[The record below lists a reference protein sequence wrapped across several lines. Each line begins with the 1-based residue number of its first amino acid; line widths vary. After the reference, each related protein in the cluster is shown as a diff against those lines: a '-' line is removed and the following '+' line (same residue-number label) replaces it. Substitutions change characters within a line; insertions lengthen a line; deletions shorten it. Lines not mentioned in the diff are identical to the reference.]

1 MRRVLVTG
9 ITGYIGSRLARAL
22 LPDCRVY
29 GLARQPLNDTYLTP
43 ELRERLILLPYDGS
57 GGSVTAALEASCP
70 DVVYHLA
77 ACYTTVHDMQTIPQL
92 LDSNL
97 ALGTYLLEAMSAVRC
112 RRLVYTTTVTAHRT
126 GAEYQ
131 PLTLYAATKQAF
143 SDLVEFYTST
153 GLVNAAAL
161 ALSDT
166 YGPGDRRPKV
176 LNLIRQAV
184 LDNTPLDL
192 TSGRQIFDAI
202 YIDDVVHGLI
212 QTAAALERTDAAHLF
227 FQLFDADPRSL
238 RDTVDLMLR
247 VNGLTFQAN
256 WGGRP
261 DPEYLTETPIRIY
274 PAPSGWKPQVL
285 LEDGLR
291 RFWADA
297 LSDQGGDQLG

>member
-1 MRRVLVTG
+1 MRRVLIIG
-9 ITGYIGSRLARAL
+9 ITGYIGSYLARAL
-22 LPDCRVY
+22 LPDCQVY
-29 GLARQPLNDTYLTP
+29 GLVRQPLNDTYLAP
-43 ELRERLILLPYDGS
+43 ELRKRMVLLPYDGS
-57 GGSVTAALEASCP
+57 GGSVMAALETSCP

-77 ACYTTVHDMQTIPQL
+77 ACYTTAHDMQTIL
-92 LDSNL
+92 RLIDSNL
-97 ALGTYLLEAMSAVRC
+97 TLGTCLLEAMSAVQC
-112 RRLVYTTTVTAHRT
+112 RRLVYTTTITTHRT

-143 SDLVEFYTST
+143 SDLVEFYAST
-153 GLVNAAAL
+153 GLLNAAAL

-184 LDNTPLDL
+184 LDRTPLDL
-192 TSGRQIFDAI
+192 TSGRQIFDAV
-202 YIDDVVHGLI
+202 YIDDVVHGLV
-212 QTAAALERTDAAHLF
+212 QTAAALERANAAHSF
-227 FQLFDADPRSL
+227 FQLFGAAPHSL

-247 VNGLTFQAN
+247 VNGLALQAN

-274 PAPSGWKPQVL
+274 PAPPDWKPRVL

-297 LSDQGGDQLG
+297 SSDQGRDQLG

>member
-1 MRRVLVTG
+1 MITG
-9 ITGYIGSRLARAL
+9 ITGYIGSHLARTL
-22 LPDCRVY
+22 LPDCQVY
-29 GLARQPLNDTYLTP
+29 GLVRQPLNDTYLTP
-43 ELRERLILLPYDGS
+43 ELKKRLILLPYDGR
-57 GGSVTAALEASCP
+57 GGSIMAALETSCP

-77 ACYTTVHDMQTIPQL
+77 ACYTTAHDIQTIQRL
-92 LDSNL
+92 IDSNL
-97 ALGTYLLEAMSAVRC
+97 TLGTYLLEAMCAVRC
-112 RRLVYTTTVTAHRT
+112 RRLVYTTTVTTHRA

-153 GLVNAAAL
+153 GLLNAAAL

-166 YGPGDRRPKV
+166 YGPGDQRPKV

-184 LDNTPLDL
+184 LDRTPLDL
-192 TSGRQIFDAI
+192 TSGRQIFDAV

-212 QTAAALERTDAAHLF
+212 QTAAALECTNVPHSF
-227 FQLFDADPRSL
+227 FQLFGAGPRPL
-238 RDTVDLMLR
+238 RNTVDLMLR
-247 VNGLTFQAN
+247 VNNLTLQAN

-274 PAPSGWKPQVL
+274 PAPPGWEPKVY

-291 RFWADA
+291 RFWVGAS
-297 LSDQGGDQLG
+297 SDQGRDQLG